1 MASSLLVITSYMDPR
16 SFLTMPFSTIFY
28 LNKKNTEA
36 YNHDEVASSHLQLTS
51 SENSS
56 TDIPDNE
63 SKKVRTT
70 EENVEITTCNNTID
84 EQSYTEEFKA
94 LEELL
99 PTDDMGLFDDV
110 LMSKPKS
117 IRYI

>member
-1 MASSLLVITSYMDPR
+1 MASSLLVITSYVDPR

-28 LNKKNTEA
+28 LIKKNAEA
-36 YNHDEVASSHLQLTS
+36 YNHEVASSHLQLTS
-51 SENSS
+51 SKNSS

-63 SKKVRTT
+63 SKKVKTA